1 MNLDLG
7 IKAYVKII
15 HFKTMN
21 SIYFPSKIC
30 LSVIVENH
38 FIQLNDYIT
47 T

>member
-1 MNLDLG
+1 MDLYLD
-7 IKAYVKII
+7 IKVYFKII

-21 SIYFPSKIC
+21 SIYFSSKIY
-30 LSVIVENH
+30 LSFIVENH

>member
-1 MNLDLG
+1 MDLYLG

-15 HFKTMN
+15 HFKTIN
-21 SIYFPSKIC
+21 SIYFTSKIC
-30 LSVIVENH
+30 LSFIVENH

>member
-1 MNLDLG
+1 MDLDLG

-21 SIYFPSKIC
+21 SIYFSSNSC
-30 LSVIVENH
+30 LNVIVENH